1 LATKT
6 TTYSEEDLIAS
17 LKRNQRDAFEYLY
30 ENYSSALFGSVCRY
44 IPDEEKAADLL
55 QEIFLKVWKNIGKY
69 DPSKGRLFTWMM
81 NITRN
86 TCIDLLRKEK
96 GKYHVDVQDNIIQV
110 DAKTYYQPN
119 VSVIDLREILEKL
132 RPERKVLLDL
142 VYLQGYTQEEAAEQL
157 EIPLGTAKSRIRVAL
172 KELKIYFEV

>member
-1 LATKT
+1 MATKT
-6 TTYSEEDLIAS
+6 TKYSEEDLIDS
-17 LKRNQRDAFEYLY
+17 LKRNQRGAFEYLY
-30 ENYSSALFGSVCRY
+30 DNYSSALFGSVCRY

-55 QEIFLKVWKNIGKY
+55 QDIFLKIWKNISKY
-69 DPSKGRLFTWMM
+69 DSSKGRLFTWMM

-110 DAKTYYQPN
+110 DAKTQHQPN
-119 VSVIDLREILEKL
+119 VSTIDLRSILEKL

-142 VYLQGYTQEEAAEQL
+142 VYLQGYTQEEAAKQL
-157 EIPLGTAKSRIRVAL
+157 AIPLGTAKSRIRVAL

>member
-1 LATKT
+1 MATKT
-6 TTYSEEDLIAS
+6 TKYSEEDLIAS

-30 ENYSSALFGSVCRY
+30 DNYSSALFGSVCRY

-55 QEIFLKVWKNIGKY
+55 QDIFLKIWKNIGKY
-69 DPSKGRLFTWMM
+69 DSSKGRLFTWMM

-110 DAKTYYQPN
+110 DAKTHHQPN
-119 VSVIDLREILEKL
+119 ISIIDLRGILEKL

-157 EIPLGTAKSRIRVAL
+157 AIPLGTAKSRIRVAL

>member
-1 LATKT
+1 MATKT
-6 TTYSEEDLIAS
+6 TKYSEEDLIAA
-17 LKRNQRDAFEYLY
+17 LKRNQQDAFEYLY
-30 ENYSSALFGSVCRY
+30 DNYSSALYGSVSRF
-44 IPDEEKAADLL
+44 ISDDEKAADML
-55 QEIFLKVWKNIGKY
+55 QDIFLKIWKNIGKY
-69 DPSKGRLFTWMM
+69 DASKGRLFTWMM

-110 DAKTYYQPN
+110 DAKTNHQPN
-119 VSVIDLREILEKL
+119 TSVIDLRTILEKL

-172 KELKIYFEV
+172 QELKIYFEV

>member
-1 LATKT
+1 MATKT
-6 TTYSEEDLIAS
+6 TKYSEEDLIDS
-17 LKRNQRDAFEYLY
+17 LKKNQRGAFEYLY
-30 ENYSSALFGSVCRY
+30 DNYSSALFGSVCRY

-55 QEIFLKVWKNIGKY
+55 QDIFLKIWKNISKY
-69 DPSKGRLFTWMM
+69 DSSKGRLFTWMM

-110 DAKTYYQPN
+110 DAKTNHQPN
-119 VSVIDLREILEKL
+119 VSVIDLRSILEKL

-157 EIPLGTAKSRIRVAL
+157 AIPLGTAKSRIRVAL

>member
-6 TTYSEEDLIAS
+6 TKYSEEELIAS

-30 ENYSSALFGSVCRY
+30 DNYSAALFGSVCRY
-44 IPDEEKAADLL
+44 IPDEEKSADLL
-55 QEIFLKVWKNIGKY
+55 QEIFLKIWKNIGKY
-69 DPSKGRLFTWMM
+69 DSSKGRLFTWMM

-110 DAKTYYQPN
+110 DAKTHHQPN
-119 VSVIDLREILEKL
+119 VSVMDLREILEKL

-157 EIPLGTAKSRIRVAL
+157 AIPLGTAKSRIRVAL